1 MIFSSRSDPRF
12 HAYGACGADG
22 VMLEIDVDVE
32 VMGDVTII
40 VAIAEDEEVTEVMH
54 GDVKVVVK
62 L

>member
-1 MIFSSRSDPRF
+1 MV
-12 HAYGACGADG
+12 HVELTG
-22 VMLEIDVDVE
+22 VMLEIDVDVG
-32 VMGDVTII
+32 VMGDVAII